1 MHKTKIAVLGSLIYD
16 CTLWGPRLPK
26 KGETVAGYRNGF
38 APGGKGANQAVQAA
52 KLGADVY
59 MIGKIGRDIAGE
71 NVMKS
76 LKENGVHTDFIKV
89 TEEEGTGTCAIMV
102 DDNGDNAI
110 MTALQANM
118 TITPE
123 EIEGAISHLGEFDV
137 FLTQLETSMESIDY
151 ALKAAKKAG
160 IPVILNPAPALD
172 IPDEFFRGVDYA
184 TPNETEAERF
194 TGFLPAFDDRES
206 TKNAADALLARGAKN
221 AVFTLGSQGSYYT
234 NGTKE
239 IYMPSYKINAVDP
252 TAAGDAFNAAFV
264 CKIAEGADVE
274 TAMKFANAA
283 GAIAASR
290 PGAQPSLGKREELEQ
305 FLAERG
311 VKLP

>member
-1 MHKTKIAVLGSLIYD
+1 MSKVKIAVLGSLIYD

-59 MIGKIGRDIAGE
+59 MIGKVGADTSGE
-71 NVMKS
+71 ILLKS
-76 LKENGVHTDFIKV
+76 LRDNGVHTEFITV
-89 TEEEGTGTCAIMV
+89 SENEGTGTCAIMV

-118 TITPE
+118 TIKPE
-123 EIEGAISHLGEFDV
+123 EIREAVARLGEFDV

-151 ALKAAKKAG
+151 ALSAAKKAG
-160 IPVILNPAPALD
+160 IRTILNPAPALEV
-172 IPDEFFRGVDYA
+172 PDAFFLGTDYV
-184 TPNETEAERF
+184 TPNETETERY
-194 TGFLPAFDDRES
+194 TGFLPAYDDKVN
-206 TKNAADALLARGAKN
+206 TKKAADALLARGAKN
-221 AVFTLGSQGSYYT
+221 VAFTLGSQGSYYT
-234 NGTKE
+234 DGTKE
-239 IYMPSYKINAVDP
+239 VYMPSYKITAVDP
-252 TAAGDAFNAAFV
+252 TAAGDAYNAAFV
-264 CKIAEGADVE
+264 CKIAAGADVE
-274 TAMKFANAA
+274 TAMKYANAA

-290 PGAQPSLGKREELEQ
+290 AGAQPSLGTKEDVES

-311 VKLP
+311 VIL

>member
-1 MHKTKIAVLGSLIYD
+1 MSKVKIAVLGSLIYD

-59 MIGKIGRDIAGE
+59 MIGKVGADSSGE
-71 NVMKS
+71 ILLKS
-76 LKENGVHTDFIKV
+76 LQDNGVHTDFITV
-89 TEEEGTGTCAIMV
+89 TENEGTGTCAIMV

-118 TITPE
+118 TITPA
-123 EIEGAISHLGEFDV
+123 EIQEAVSRLGEFDV
-137 FLTQLETSMESIDY
+137 FLTQLETSLDSIDY
-151 ALKAAKKAG
+151 ALREAKKAG
-160 IPVILNPAPALD
+160 IRVVLNSAPAID
-172 IPDEFFRGVDYA
+172 IPDEFFRGVDYV
-184 TPNETEAERF
+184 TPNETEAERY
-194 TGFLPAFDDRES
+194 TGFLPAFDDKVN
-206 TKNAADALLARGAKN
+206 TKKAADALLARGAKN
-221 AVFTLGSQGSYYT
+221 VAFTLGSQGSYFT
-234 NGTKE
+234 DGTKE
-239 IYMPSYKINAVDP
+239 VYMPSYKITAVDP
-252 TAAGDAFNAAFV
+252 TAAGDAYNAAFV

-283 GAIAASR
+283 GAIAASKA
-290 PGAQPSLGKREELEQ
+290 GAQPSLGTKAELDA

-311 VKLP
+311 IVL